1 MSKNAKQAVAMQL
14 PNFGWLEKAHQFYY
28 ARAGEIC
35 AQILNSRKWCLCQIS
50 SNAWYILKKKFS
62 ELLLFYV
69 LYNTNNLRKKRE
81 KAKTIEAGAAYLAI
95 LTAEKN
101 QNYEEIHCK
110 I

>member
-1 MSKNAKQAVAMQL
+1 M
-14 PNFGWLEKAHQFYY
+14 YY
-28 ARAGEIC
+28 TI
-35 AQILNSRKWCLCQIS
+35 QIT
-50 SNAWYILKKKFS
+50 S
-62 ELLLFYV
+62 E
-69 LYNTNNLRKKRE
+69 KKRE

>member
-1 MSKNAKQAVAMQL
+1 M
-14 PNFGWLEKAHQFYY
+14 
-28 ARAGEIC
+28 C
-35 AQILNSRKWCLCQIS
+35 ADIEQQEMVSL
-50 SNAWYILKKKFS
+50 SNIIQCVIHFEKKFS

>member
-1 MSKNAKQAVAMQL
+1 MVSL
-14 PNFGWLEKAHQFYY
+14 
-28 ARAGEIC
+28 
-35 AQILNSRKWCLCQIS
+35 
-50 SNAWYILKKKFS
+50 SNIIQCVIYFEKKFS